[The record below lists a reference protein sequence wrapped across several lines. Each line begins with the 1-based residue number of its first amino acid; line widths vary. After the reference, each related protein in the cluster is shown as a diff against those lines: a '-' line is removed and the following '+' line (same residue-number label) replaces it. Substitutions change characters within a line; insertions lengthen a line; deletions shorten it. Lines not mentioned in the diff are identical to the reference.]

1 MSAIFLKIFISLIF
15 TSIYFEYASA
25 YTEVDCYKY
34 QGCIGVAG
42 SGTPTNGNPSYGN
55 QIRLNPSAVPTEEG
69 FGLEGILYRGEVDIS
84 LAKGTGRVGAAI
96 SPSNSEETFF
106 GPPGIELDE
115 DMYQRKYAADKFASN
130 KVTLATAVN
139 LIKKGGGGLRSGSLN
154 LGIMGK
160 YNKLTKSTLP
170 GAGLTA
176 TFGPFNFSTASYKD
190 ETLLVYPDFYFL
202 PNQTVKY
209 NVKTYSW
216 GLSLSSLLLDQSTL
230 QLFFDDTD
238 EKWTVHLTTISLMV
252 KKMIITASKRREEST
267 RAAYNFKTSQLDYL
281 EVKEDVFGGLQIH
294 ATKNLMLGVL
304 YNYYMLHETS
314 ITATIF
320 L

>member
-1 MSAIFLKIFISLIF
+1 M
-15 TSIYFEYASA
+15 
-25 YTEVDCYKY
+25 
-34 QGCIGVAG
+34 
-42 SGTPTNGNPSYGN
+42 
-55 QIRLNPSAVPTEEG
+55 
-69 FGLEGILYRGEVDIS
+69 
-84 LAKGTGRVGAAI
+84 
-96 SPSNSEETFF
+96 
-106 GPPGIELDE
+106 
-115 DMYQRKYAADKFASN
+115 
-130 KVTLATAVN
+130 
-139 LIKKGGGGLRSGSLN
+139 
-154 LGIMGK
+154 
-160 YNKLTKSTLP
+160 
-170 GAGLTA
+170 TA

-190 ETLLVYPDFYFL
+190 ETLLVYPEFYFL
-202 PNQTVKY
+202 PNQAVKY